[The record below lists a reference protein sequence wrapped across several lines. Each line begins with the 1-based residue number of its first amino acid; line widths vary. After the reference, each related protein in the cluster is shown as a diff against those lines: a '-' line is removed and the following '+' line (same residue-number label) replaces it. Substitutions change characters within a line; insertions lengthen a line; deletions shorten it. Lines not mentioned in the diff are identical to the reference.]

1 MRAKLRISE
10 DNAKKNQKFLLL
22 SSESN
27 LSKGNEN
34 REQNKINLYLFF
46 MPRCILPY
54 VKLRI
59 SEDNAKKNQKFLLL
73 SSESNLS
80 KGNENREQ
88 NKINLY
94 LFFMPRCILPYVKL
108 RISEDNAKKN
118 GSSTQIR

>member
-1 MRAKLRISE
+1 
-10 DNAKKNQKFLLL
+10 
-22 SSESN
+22 
-27 LSKGNEN
+27 
-34 REQNKINLYLFF
+34 

-59 SEDNAKKNQKFLLL
+59 SEDNAKKKLNFLLL